1 MESKKQPSTD
11 PEVAA
16 VPVAQAPLVKAQGKV
31 VKERIAIAHPARFWV
46 IVLLLGWMF
55 DFLFWN
61 KPVGINFALF
71 SVISLIGGLYLL
83 LAEGYRPARN
93 SLWLLLPFAF
103 FVVITF
109 VRQEPLTIFLAYTFA
124 LFSIG
129 LLANTYL
136 GGRWFQYGLSDYF
149 KKFFALIGSL
159 ANRPIDFLAQIRK
172 EQTARGTSGTS
183 LPLWG
188 IVRGM
193 VIAFPIVVFFGSLL
207 ASADLVFSQKLG
219 EFLGLFSI
227 GKLAENFLRLILIL
241 VYGYLLAGIF
251 LHAASRS
258 KDEKLI
264 GEDKPVIKPFL
275 GFTESAIVLG
285 SVSILFL
292 LFVIV
297 QFQYFFG
304 GATNIGV
311 AGYTY
316 SQYARRGFN
325 ELVTVAFFSLVMILG
340 LSTVTRR
347 TDDREKR
354 VYSGLSV
361 VIVGLVM
368 VILVSAYQ
376 RISLAIAWHGF
387 SRLRLYPR
395 AFLVWLGV
403 LLITVVVLEIF
414 RRERYFAFATVLA
427 SLGFAL
433 SLTLVNVDAAIIKH
447 NVPRVLQGRK
457 LNVAHL
463 ASLSS
468 DAVPA
473 LVEEYRSTSYSQS
486 IHEGL
491 GAALACYLH
500 NDSHPD
506 AYNPDWRSFN
516 LSRWRA
522 HYALQKVQVSLQ
534 EYGINDKRWPVR
546 ARTPTGLLYE
556 CYYYDSRA
564 ED

>member
-486 IHEGL
+486 VHEGL

>member
-109 VRQEPLTIFLAYTFA
+109 VRQETLTIFLAYTFA

-395 AFLVWLGV
+395 VFLVWLGV